1 MLFNEFSKGELVFFF
16 LIGSGI
22 LIFGQTISLYVYKIF
37 WQILHNLSNT
47 NTTISYNN
55 TNTNTT
61 IFYNNILHNNYLHEV
76 LWMLKIWT
84 HMDPLFCGIKR
95 E

>member
-37 WQILHNLSNT
+37 
-47 NTTISYNN
+47 
-55 TNTNTT
+55 
-61 IFYNNILHNNYLHEV
+61 
-76 LWMLKIWT
+76 
-84 HMDPLFCGIKR
+84 
-95 E
+95 